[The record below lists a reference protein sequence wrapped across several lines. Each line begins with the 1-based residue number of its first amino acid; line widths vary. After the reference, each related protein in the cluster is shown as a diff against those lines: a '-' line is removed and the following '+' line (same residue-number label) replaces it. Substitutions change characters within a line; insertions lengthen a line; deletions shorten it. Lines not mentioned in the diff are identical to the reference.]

1 MKKQLLIAAV
11 AATMTTVSMADI
23 SITGGAKIN
32 YTNTDYELATKND
45 ANAFNHDIDLKIVGQ
60 SGATKVVVVMAD
72 ETAETDSAFD
82 LEDRY
87 VSSSVGDVNVKVGAW
102 DNGNDFVSA
111 SSRADGKFS
120 ANTTVGG
127 VKITYDAANASDEA
141 VTVSGS
147 MSGVNASYKQ
157 ETAGE
162 EIKLSTTVAGVSLAY
177 HADNSD
183 TANSDRSSIE
193 VSGEVSGIKLAYVQI
208 EADTAITI
216 DGDSWAGDFE
226 DAAFTNSTNAV
237 TTNAYDLS
245 RGQDVTALKASMAV
259 AGNTVAFTRTDID
272 DVTGEDTSINKFTVT
287 RPLASGA
294 TFEATYTSISDD
306 KSTTTDAD
314 ILDLE
319 LAVKF

>member
-45 ANAFNHDIDLKIVGQ
+45 SNAFLHDIDLTVVGQ
-60 SGATKVVVVMAD
+60 SGATKVVIVMAN
-72 ETAETDSAFD
+72 ETAENGAVTTDGTSNGFD

-87 VSSSVGDVNVKVGAW
+87 VSSSVGDVNVKVGTW

-120 ANTTVGG
+120 ANTTIGG
-127 VKITYDAANASDEA
+127 VKITYDAANVADES
-141 VTVSGS
+141 VTLAGS
-147 MSGVNASYKQ
+147 MGGVNASYKQ

-162 EIKLSTTVAGVSLAY
+162 EIKLSTTVQGVTLAY

-183 TANSDRSSIE
+183 SANSDKSSIE
-193 VSGEVSGIKLAYVQI
+193 VSGEVSGMTISFAQANADSGATI
-208 EADTAITI
+208 EGDT
-216 DGDSWAGDFE
+216 WMGDFE
-226 DAAFTNSTNAV
+226 GASG
-237 TTNAYDLS
+237 AYDLTAD
-245 RGQDVTALKASMAV
+245 QDVTAIKVSTAV
-259 AGNTVAFTRTDID
+259 AGNTVSFTRTDID
-272 DVTGEDTSINKFTVT
+272 GVTGKNTEINKFTVT

-294 TFEATYTSISDD
+294 TFEATYTDL
-306 KSTTTDAD
+306 TDAD
-314 ILDLE
+314 GTANDMTKLDLE